1 MRDTVTT
8 NAATI
13 LTMLALWGT
22 LTWAVTYMYMGNKIK
37 RLSECIN
44 VLDWCVE
51 YADQEID
58 ALIAEKRET
67 ERVYGHVMDDYTE
80 YYLTEKGWD
89 AL

>member
-1 MRDTVTT
+1 METVTT
-8 NAATI
+8 NGATI

-22 LTWAVTYMYMGNKIK
+22 LTWAFTYMYMGRKVEKLN
-37 RLSECIN
+37 ECID
-44 VLDWCVE
+44 VLDWYIYESDREVE
-51 YADQEID
+51 R
-58 ALIAEKRET
+58 LIAEKRET